1 MTESIIRKNS
11 SNSVKS
17 FIDNTKLYF
26 SDENL
31 VSVNETSIYST
42 EMSTNKKIKVSLK
55 LEEIKTFCRIRP
67 IKGQIN
73 YLQYLKMMTEYLI

>member
-55 LEEIKTFCRIRP
+55 PEETKTFCRIRP
-67 IKGQIN
+67 TKGQIN
-73 YLQYLKMMTEYLI
+73 HLQYLKMMTEYLI